1 MIKLREFNKMERNI
15 LQLISVL
22 VDQKEHS
29 ITKAELKLIG
39 YDYTWWKY
47 SSGATWDPK
56 SIRVRIEEY
65 FDPDY
70 PNLKYRNY
78 LVINLKF
85 DEIEITVNA
94 DHNKIYNED
103 GKSTDQFFKLW
114 LLNYLADAVI
124 CCQT

>member
-1 MIKLREFNKMERNI
+1 MIILREFTLIERNI

-29 ITKAELKLIG
+29 ITKKELNLIG
-39 YDYTWWKY
+39 FDCSWWRY
-47 SSGATWDPK
+47 SSGQPWDPQ
-56 SIRVRIEEY
+56 SITIRIEEF

-78 LVINLKF
+78 LTINLKF
-85 DEIEITVNA
+85 DQVDITINPEQ
-94 DHNKIYNED
+94 NQIYNED
-103 GKSTDQFFKLW
+103 GKSTDLFFKLW

-124 CCQT
+124 CCKI